1 MFILRLFI
9 VAGVVSYVIW
19 PFYTRILKKDIALTM
34 VISWVLV
41 ATFLIYL
48 VLGSISFLVEGS
60 IP

>member
-1 MFILRLFI
+1 MCILRLFI

-19 PFYTRILKKDIALTM
+19 LFYTRILKKDIALTM